1 MAVRLNW
8 GKHRLKFKA
17 PAGTSRGF
25 LTDHYIYI
33 LRLTNIGT
41 GRTGWGETAPLPGLS
56 PDDPGRIEDW
66 LNHHSE
72 FEGIPA
78 IPDFLPALRFGL
90 ETAQR
95 DLSQKD
101 DMTLYPNDF
110 TEGKRGI
117 PINGLIWM
125 SDILTMEKQFREKIA
140 AGFTCLKMKIGA
152 IDVDEELALLKRIRE
167 DYADKSLELRVDA
180 NGAFS
185 IENVFPVLDHL
196 AELNIHSIEQPLPAG
211 DWEGLTEVCAKSPIP
226 IALDESL
233 IGITDLSD
241 RIRLLETIKPK
252 FIILKPTL
260 LGGFSACESWI
271 KLAEERSIGWW
282 VTSALESNVGL
293 NAIAQWTA
301 TLPIKRPQGLGTG
314 SLYTNNFT
322 SPLKIEKG
330 ALWMDNSQNWEM
342 TQLQSVCGK

>member
-152 IDVDEELALLKRIRE
+152 IDVAKELDLLKRIRNE
-167 DYADKSLELRVDA
+167 FSNPNLELRVDA

-185 IENVFPVLDHL
+185 IDNVFPVLDHL

-211 DWEGLTEVCAKSPIP
+211 DWEGLTEVCAKSPVP

-271 KLAEERSIGWW
+271 K
-282 VTSALESNVGL
+282 
-293 NAIAQWTA
+293 
-301 TLPIKRPQGLGTG
+301 
-314 SLYTNNFT
+314 
-322 SPLKIEKG
+322 
-330 ALWMDNSQNWEM
+330 
-342 TQLQSVCGK
+342 